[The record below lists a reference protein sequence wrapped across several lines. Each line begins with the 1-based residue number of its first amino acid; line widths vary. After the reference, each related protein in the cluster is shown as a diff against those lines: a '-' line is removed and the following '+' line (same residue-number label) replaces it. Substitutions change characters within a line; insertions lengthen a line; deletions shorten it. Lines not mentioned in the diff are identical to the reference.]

1 LLEVCAVFPGN
12 GFDLGYVLEILG
24 CRISIYTHAGA
35 TGIGRI
41 KKPLYS
47 LDLRESEN
55 GKQN

>member
-1 LLEVCAVFPGN
+1 LLGDCAVFPRN
-12 GFDLGYVLEILG
+12 GFDLGYILEVLG

-47 LDLRESEN
+47 LDLRESKN
-55 GKQN
+55 GKQD